1 MKRNKQWNKKKNT
14 KYWEKAKKKI
24 GCNSAWCVVCDSVVA
39 AVHFTFVRGKRE
51 RKVQLTAEPATNFR
65 CALVSVAR
73 LQLSSRADMTN
84 GFDVVFGMI

>member
-1 MKRNKQWNKKKNT
+1 M
-14 KYWEKAKKKI
+14 
-24 GCNSAWCVVCDSVVA
+24 VA

-84 GFDVVFGMI
+84 GFDVVFGMIYVRNEWKGEK